1 MNQYKVVVVIIKCKR
16 EQTINLN
23 YKIFFKFYFQI
34 YCDCSTNEK
43 QKLVYIRKHSQDLG
57 NCLDSI
63 HSFIFTSILCHG
75 TVYLLYKTAT
85 VLISDKNYLYVKL
98 CKINLRWI
106 FFYWIIHTNMILI
119 KITYCAFV
127 IYTYI

>member
-1 MNQYKVVVVIIKCKR
+1 MNQCTIVVVNIKCKR
-16 EQTINLN
+16 EQTINFELKN
-23 YKIFFKFYFQI
+23 IFFKFYFQI

-57 NCLDSI
+57 NCLDSV

-85 VLISDKNYLYVKL
+85 VLISDKNSFTITICMLNFVK
-98 CKINLRWI
+98 
-106 FFYWIIHTNMILI
+106 
-119 KITYCAFV
+119 
-127 IYTYI
+127 

>member
-57 NCLDSI
+57 NCLDSV

-75 TVYLLYKTAT
+75 TVYLLYKTET
-85 VLISDKNYLYVKL
+85 VLISDKNSFTITICMLNFVK
-98 CKINLRWI
+98 
-106 FFYWIIHTNMILI
+106 
-119 KITYCAFV
+119 
-127 IYTYI
+127 